1 MVVQFKEL
9 GIVFNG
15 YGSVKDDVGNYKTAS
30 LEKLFKR
37 FASMID
43 NSVKTIVKENKDLG
57 EMFSKR
63 FINQVR
69 CYNYAGADW
78 SGRASYTNNM
88 QRGVLQV
95 NLAHIV
101 RMASAGMPQTR
112 IRQIIHEIVVHETAH
127 MYYRFRPELTQK
139 WSKAVI
145 AIGKPIDDYSV
156 SHKDKWSE
164 TLWANEIHSIM
175 SEFLIARKDIKYCTD
190 AKAYQEYKKLYIE
203 MHS

>member
-15 YGSVKDDVGNYKTAS
+15 YGAVKDDVGNYKTAS

-43 NSVKTIVKENKDLG
+43 DSIKTVVKECDWLG
-57 EMFSKR
+57 EMHSKR
-63 FINQVR
+63 FINQTR
-69 CYNYAGADW
+69 CYNYQSADW
-78 SGRASYTNNM
+78 SGRAAYTQNM
-88 QRGVLQV
+88 QRGVLQI
-95 NLAHIV
+95 NLAHIF
-101 RMASAGMPQTR
+101 RMAQHGMPQTR
-112 IRQIIHEIVVHETAH
+112 IKQVIHEIVVHEMAH
-127 MYYRFRPELTQK
+127 MFYRYRPEMTEK

-145 AIGKPIDDYSV
+145 EIGKPVDDYSV
-156 SHKDKWSE
+156 EHKDKWSE

-175 SEFLIARKDIKYCTD
+175 SEFLIARKDMKFCVD
-190 AKAYQEYKKLYIE
+190 AKAYQQYKKLYTE